1 MPALPHASTPPAGP
15 ACGLCGAALPG
26 GRADAVC
33 PSCLL
38 GLFDG
43 AAADELPEVPGY
55 ELLGEL
61 ARGGMGVVYRARQAS
76 PDREVALK
84 VLLPRFAEDPEMLA
98 RFEIEA
104 RAMAALDHPGILPV
118 YEVGARGGAPFF
130 SMKFVAGGS
139 LADRLKA
146 GPMDPRAAAALLASL
161 AEAVHFAH
169 QHGVLHRDLKPGNF
183 LFDGDGRPYVSDF
196 GLAKLPM
203 ESGGGLTRT
212 GSFFGTPQYMPPEV
226 AGGSAA
232 ESTVAGDVYAL
243 GAVLYECLT
252 GAPPHAR
259 HQNVGSLLRAIVDE
273 PVVPLQAKR
282 PGLPRDLA
290 VVCQKALEKLPGAR
304 YASAG
309 AMADDLRCWLQGY
322 AISARPVGAAGRL
335 WRWSKRHPLSAALAL
350 ILLSVTLAGTV
361 LLAASHRDRGVALQE
376 SRRQLHR
383 SLVAQARAERLL
395 GAPGHRGRALAR
407 LREAA
412 ALAPSSEIADEVVAG
427 LARTDLTEM
436 AAPIASA
443 PAPIWPRRYLDD
455 DEVIHTRLDSAGE
468 VVLALLS
475 SGRAALWRRGGS
487 DPVAVWEPAEDRV
500 VVGDVLADG
509 SGVVLAGTTAGDGVF
524 AAGAGQVLIRGL
536 SAFPANAGFLVLDP
550 RGALA
555 ALGGPDGLEVI
566 ELTGAGA
573 SRWRTAAE
581 PVRCRP
587 AWSPDGA
594 EVAVALGETRAVVVL
609 EAATGRRLASLALDE
624 WPEHLAFHPVDRL
637 LAVADAGGRLTLADP
652 STGRLIASVA
662 ARLTAVA
669 FSSDGSVV
677 RGEDPDGRSRAW
689 RLESSTVFR
698 EWRPAPARESDG
710 TVFDLRLS
718 PNGTKLLTTA
728 TAGVRLW
735 SVPAAR
741 ETGFHAVENQR
752 IDATTAAWWLGDSEI
767 LVQVPGG
774 LERVAID
781 ADGRPGA
788 ARRVPRPPGATVL
801 DVRLDGSWLVR
812 LADDEGDSFL
822 EIWPQG
828 DAARAAAAG
837 TEPLGASEPLTAA
850 SPDGAWRADCG
861 SDDVVVLASVAR
873 PSVRRLTPPFSPG
886 FVRIGFIVDSHKIV
900 MLSRDHRVFEWD
912 LPAAARGLESL
923 GF

>member
-1 MPALPHASTPPAGP
+1 
-15 ACGLCGAALPG
+15 
-26 GRADAVC
+26 VC

-84 VLLPRFAEDPEMLA
+84 VLLPRFAEDAEMLA

-118 YEVGARGGAPFF
+118 YEVGTRGGAPFF

-146 GPMDPRAAAALLASL
+146 GPMDPRAAATLLASL

-183 LFDGDGRPYVSDF
+183 LFDGDGRSYVSDF

-203 ESGGGLTRT
+203 DSGGGLTRT

-259 HQNVGSLLRAIVDE
+259 HQHVGSLLRAIVDE
-273 PVVPLQAKR
+273 PVIAPQVKK

-290 VVCQKALEKLPGAR
+290 VVCQKALEKSPGAR

-309 AMADDLRCWLQGY
+309 AFAHDLRCWLQGY

-350 ILLSVTLAGTV
+350 ILVSVTVAGTV

-383 SLVAQARAERLL
+383 SLIAQARAERLL
-395 GAPGHRGRALAR
+395 GAPGHRGRALAL

-412 ALAPSSEIADEVVAG
+412 ALSPSAEIADEVVAG
-427 LARTDLTEM
+427 LARTDVTEW
-436 AAPIASA
+436 AEPST
-443 PAPIWPRRYLDD
+443 PGPSPFWPGRYLED
-455 DEVIHTRLDSAGE
+455 DEVIHTRLDSAGD

-475 SGRAALWRRGGS
+475 SGRAALWRRGVS
-487 DPVAVWEPAEDRV
+487 EPVAVWEPADGRV
-500 VVGDVLADG
+500 VVGDVLPDG
-509 SGVVLAGTTAGDGVF
+509 SGVVLAGTAAGDGVF
-524 AAGAGQVLIRGL
+524 PAGPGRAPIRGV
-536 SAFPANAGFLVLDP
+536 SAFPPNASFLVLDP
-550 RGALA
+550 RGAHA

-566 ELTGAGA
+566 ELTGGGA
-573 SRWRTAAE
+573 SRWRTQAE

-594 EVAVALGETRAVVVL
+594 EVAVALGETRAVVVF
-609 EAATGRRLASLALDE
+609 EAASGRRLASLALDG
-624 WPEHLAFHPVDRL
+624 WPEHLSFHPLDRL

-652 STGRLIASVA
+652 TTGRLTASLE
-662 ARLTAVA
+662 ARLTALE
-669 FSSDGSVV
+669 FSPDGTMV
-677 RGEDPDGRSRAW
+677 RGTDPDGRARAW
-689 RLESSTVFR
+689 RLESSVVFR
-698 EWRPAPARESDG
+698 EWRPATARVGDG
-710 TVFDLRLS
+710 TVFHLRVS
-718 PNGTKLLTTA
+718 PNGERLLTAA
-728 TAGVRLW
+728 TGGVRLW

-752 IDATTAAWWLGDSEI
+752 IDAPTGAWWLGDAEI

-812 LADDEGDSFL
+812 QADDEGGSFVEL
-822 EIWPQG
+822 WPQG
-828 DAARAAAAG
+828 DSARAVAAG
-837 TEPLGASEPLTAA
+837 TEPLGSSDPLTAA
-850 SPDGAWRADCG
+850 SPDGAWRAACG
-861 SDDVVVLASVAR
+861 SDDVVVLASVAGS
-873 PSVRRLTPPFSPG
+873 SVRRLTPPFLPG
-886 FVRIGFIVDSHKIV
+886 VLHIAFVSDCRKIV
-900 MLSRDHRVFEWD
+900 MLSRDHRIFEWD

>member
-1 MPALPHASTPPAGP
+1 
-15 ACGLCGAALPG
+15 
-26 GRADAVC
+26 
-33 PSCLL
+33 
-38 GLFDG
+38 LFDG
-43 AAADELPEVPGY
+43 AAADELLELPGY

-61 ARGGMGVVYRARQAS
+61 ARGGMGVVYRARQVS

-146 GPMDPRAAAALLASL
+146 GAMDPRAAAALLASL

-183 LFDGDGRPYVSDF
+183 LFDGDSRPYVSDF

-203 ESGGGLTRT
+203 DSGGGLTRT
-212 GSFFGTPQYMPPEV
+212 GAFFGTPQYMPPEV

-273 PVVPLQAKR
+273 PVVPPQAKK

-290 VVCQKALEKLPGAR
+290 VVCQKALEKSPGAR

-309 AMADDLRCWLQGY
+309 ALAHDLRSWLQGY
-322 AISARPVGAAGRL
+322 AISARPVSAAGRL

-350 ILLSVTLAGTV
+350 ILASVTLAGTV
-361 LLAASHRDRGVALQE
+361 LLAASHRGRGVALQE

-383 SLVAQARAERLL
+383 SLITQARAERLL
-395 GAPGHRGRALAR
+395 GAPGHRGRALAL

-412 ALAPSSEIADEVVAG
+412 ALAPSVEIADEVVAG
-427 LARTDLTEM
+427 LARTDVTELATPSPSG
-436 AAPIASA
+436 AAPF
-443 PAPIWPRRYLDD
+443 WPHRYLDE
-455 DEVIHTRLDSAGE
+455 DEVVHARLATTGDVALS
-468 VVLALLS
+468 LLS
-475 SGRAALWRRGGS
+475 SGRAALWRRGVS
-487 DPVAVWEPAEDRV
+487 DPVAVWEPADGRV
-500 VVGDVLADG
+500 VVGDVQPDG
-509 SGVVLAGTTAGDGVF
+509 SGVLLAGTAGGDGVF
-524 AAGAGQVLIRGL
+524 MAGPGQVPIRAVSGL
-536 SAFPANAGFLVLDP
+536 PPNASFLVLDP
-550 RGALA
+550 RGERA
-555 ALGGPDGLEVI
+555 ALGGPDGLALIEV
-566 ELTGAGA
+566 TGTGVPQ
-573 SRWRTAAE
+573 WRTQAE

-594 EVAVALGETRAVVVL
+594 EVAVALGETRAVAVF
-609 EAATGRRLASLALDE
+609 EAATGRRLASLALDG
-624 WPEHLAFHPVDRL
+624 WPEHLAFHPVERL

-652 STGRLIASVA
+652 TTGRLTASLA
-662 ARLTAVA
+662 ARLTTLE
-669 FSSDGSVV
+669 FSSDGTLV
-677 RGEDPDGRSRAW
+677 RGADPDGRPRAW
-689 RLESSTVFR
+689 RLESSAVFR
-698 EWRPAPARESDG
+698 EWRPAPARAADG
-710 TVFDLRLS
+710 TVFHLRVS
-718 PNGTKLLTTA
+718 PNGTRLLTAA

-752 IDATTAAWWLGDSEI
+752 IDAATAAWWLTDSEI
-767 LVQVPGG
+767 LVQMPGG
-774 LERVAID
+774 LEHVALD

-788 ARRVPRPPGATVL
+788 TRRVPRPAGATVL
-801 DVRLDGSWLVR
+801 DVQVDGSWLVR
-812 LADDEGDSFL
+812 QADDEGGGFL
-822 EIWPQG
+822 EIWPDG
-828 DAARAAAAG
+828 ESARAVAAG
-837 TEPLGASEPLTAA
+837 SESLGESAPLTAA
-850 SPDGAWRADCG
+850 SPDGAWRAACG
-861 SDDVVVLASVAR
+861 SDDVVVLASAAG
-873 PSVRRLTPPFSPG
+873 SSERRLTPPFSPG
-886 FVRIGFIVDSHKIV
+886 LIQIVFVSDSQKLV